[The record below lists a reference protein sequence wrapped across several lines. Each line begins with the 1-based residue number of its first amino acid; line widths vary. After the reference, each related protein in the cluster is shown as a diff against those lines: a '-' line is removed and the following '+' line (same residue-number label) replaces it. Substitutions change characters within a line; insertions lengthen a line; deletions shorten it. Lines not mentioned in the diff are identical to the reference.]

1 MKSSFKS
8 SIILYL
14 LWLFFQYKNLHE
26 DLKHV
31 SVTNMQQ
38 KPKPKTEK
46 IRKEEI
52 LTSIKAF
59 CEHSVIIALHCLSH
73 LKKTSVARFVF
84 FNLTP
89 THVSFLLSADF
100 AAVLQT
106 LPRLVH
112 FSKDLNISH
121 RNFMF
126 LCNIFFPLWLQA
138 ISGLFALFAVY
149 FYFNLT
155 SILCLAVSAHLSIG
169 IFTCFLQVT

>member
-1 MKSSFKS
+1 MINYSVFTLV
-8 SIILYL
+8 I
-14 LWLFFQYKNLHE
+14 FVQYKNLHE

-38 KPKPKTEK
+38 KPKPKTKK

-59 CEHSVIIALHCLSH
+59 CEHRVIIALHCLSH
-73 LKKTSVARFVF
+73 LKKTSVARYLLL
-84 FNLTP
+84 NLTL

-112 FSKDLNISH
+112 FSKDINISH
-121 RNFMF
+121 ENFIF
-126 LCNIFFPLWLQA
+126 LCNIFFSLWLQA
-138 ISGLFALFAVY
+138 ISGLFAL
-149 FYFNLT
+149 
-155 SILCLAVSAHLSIG
+155 CLQY
-169 IFTCFLQVT
+169 IFIST